1 MLFME
6 FTDEDYDNLQ
16 KRNPKIKAGTELFT
30 RDNIIRMDGNS
41 IPVKQ
46 LEGVFLQIRKIDE
59 EVFGNDGRA

>member
-1 MLFME
+1 ME